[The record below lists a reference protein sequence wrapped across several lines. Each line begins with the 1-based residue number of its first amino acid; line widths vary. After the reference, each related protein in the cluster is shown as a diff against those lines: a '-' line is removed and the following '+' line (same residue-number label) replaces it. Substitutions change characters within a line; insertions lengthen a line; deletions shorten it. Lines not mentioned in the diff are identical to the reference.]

1 MGVGCS
7 GILVWFFRYV
17 SLFFRFFALGAVS
30 ILGCIDVYTRQS
42 RPAVERFVLV
52 GSVERTLFLYIPF
65 FVKIKFSFWFTAKKL
80 RSLPTIRKRRSCGF
94 ALDEGRKER
103 ATRPRPIYLKKK
115 PV

>member
-17 SLFFRFFALGAVS
+17 SLFFRFSALGAVS

-52 GSVERTLFLYIPF
+52 GSVERTLF
-65 FVKIKFSFWFTAKKL
+65 
-80 RSLPTIRKRRSCGF
+80 CM
-94 ALDEGRKER
+94 
-103 ATRPRPIYLKKK
+103 YLFL
-115 PV
+115 

>member
-17 SLFFRFFALGAVS
+17 SLFFRFSALGAVS

-52 GSVERTLFLYIPF
+52 GSVERTLFLYAPF
-65 FVKIKFSFWFTAKKL
+65 FCKDQVFLLVYCKKNKI
-80 RSLPTIRKRRSCGF
+80 PTIRERRSCGF

-103 ATRPRPIYLKKK
+103 AIRPRPIYLKKK